1 MKSRNEIHKAATA
14 FLKSLYDACDE
25 NIQVWSF
32 RDKSFDVDG
41 VLLSTET
48 SGETTFNS
56 YDAFARVAYTTTTTV
71 IVITLQSSCAGLI
84 EIR

>member
-1 MKSRNEIHKAATA
+1 MRPWNEIYKGTTT
-14 FLKSLYDACDE
+14 LSKPWDVACDE
-25 NIQVWSF
+25 NAQVQSF
-32 RDKSFDVDG
+32 GDRLFNVHG

-48 SGETTFNS
+48 TGETTFNS
-56 YDAFARVAYTTTTTV
+56 YDAFARVAYTSTTTV